1 MIQRAGEHNQL
12 RKFNATMDSIR
23 HYNKD
28 AADILDNE
36 TDVEKWTLAK
46 DGGRRYG
53 AMTMNLSEC
62 FNGVLKGVRNLPITA
77 MVEFIYCKLVHYFND
92 RCIKTQAQLTS
103 GQAFNTHAMEIF
115 EKWSEKASLHHVIEF
130 NPH

>member
-28 AADILDNE
+28 VADILDNE

-46 DGGRRYG
+46 DGGQRYG
-53 AMTMNLSEC
+53 
-62 FNGVLKGVRNLPITA
+62 
-77 MVEFIYCKLVHYFND
+77 
-92 RCIKTQAQLTS
+92 Q
-103 GQAFNTHAMEIF
+103 
-115 EKWSEKASLHHVIEF
+115 
-130 NPH
+130 